1 MLRIGRI
8 SPYGPRPRRS
18 ARLVMVWVALFAFI
32 VLVTYWIN
40 ARERAATTVMSSEP
54 LAENILMHDNMAR
67 DDALRNKIRPPT
79 ARGPSK
85 APRF

>member
-18 ARLVMVWVALFAFI
+18 ARLVMVWIALFAFI

-40 ARERAATTVMSSEP
+40 ARERAATTVMASEP
-54 LAENILMHDNMAR
+54 LAENIMHDNIAR

-79 ARGPSK
+79 AQRPSRV
-85 APRF
+85 PRF